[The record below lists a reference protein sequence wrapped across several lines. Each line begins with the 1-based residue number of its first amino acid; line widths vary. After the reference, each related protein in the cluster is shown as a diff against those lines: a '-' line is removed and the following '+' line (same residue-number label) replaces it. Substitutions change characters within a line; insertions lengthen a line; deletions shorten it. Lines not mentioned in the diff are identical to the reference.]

1 MHLVLILTIF
11 NEGAYMTFKSIF
23 HKALN
28 LFYFDCDITLE
39 SWNQPVLSNKGKV
52 SCSRKQRGPLMGLE
66 PTTSTL
72 RVGHAIHCATPPHG
86 FDKKL
91 SQNWHVSCW
100 LKLKILFCFSFLI
113 NFFYNCGWDT
123 SSLLP
128 VIAGLKIYIFKHL
141 FNSRLFYILPQMLN
155 TNDI

>member
-1 MHLVLILTIF
+1 
-11 NEGAYMTFKSIF
+11 MTFKSIF

-52 SCSRKQRGPLMGLE
+52 SCSRKQRGSLMGLE

-91 SQNWHVSCW
+91 SQN
-100 LKLKILFCFSFLI
+100 
-113 NFFYNCGWDT
+113 
-123 SSLLP
+123 
-128 VIAGLKIYIFKHL
+128 
-141 FNSRLFYILPQMLN
+141 
-155 TNDI
+155 